1 MNSLTGA
8 AALALVMLA
17 LIIWQCA
24 DWIEARTEQS
34 REQARRIKLEN
45 DKLALELATQ
55 HAASGNIAVA
65 QLS

>member
-17 LIIWQCA
+17 LIIWQCS
-24 DWIEARTEQS
+24 DWIEAHTEAS

-45 DKLALELATQ
+45 DKLAFELATQ
-55 HAASGNIAVA
+55 QQARAAIPPAGPR
-65 QLS
+65 